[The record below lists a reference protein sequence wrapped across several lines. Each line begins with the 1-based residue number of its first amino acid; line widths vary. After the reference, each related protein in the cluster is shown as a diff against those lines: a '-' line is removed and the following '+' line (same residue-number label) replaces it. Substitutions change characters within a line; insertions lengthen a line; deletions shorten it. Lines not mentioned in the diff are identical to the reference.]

1 VVTINLPGSTDP
13 HDLATDRHFAM
24 NLARGVQVLR
34 IRIVEELGRVCSAS
48 ASIVTGADLSCRA
61 IVAGAS
67 DDA

>member
-1 VVTINLPGSTDP
+1 
-13 HDLATDRHFAM
+13 M